1 MDDSTAAAAATASTR
16 VEWRSWGPEAFAE
29 ASDTDTPILLS
40 LSATWCGAC
49 HEMDARTYSEPR
61 VAANVNDSFVPIRV
75 DVDRNPRVRERY
87 AMGGFPTTA
96 FLTPTGELLTG
107 AGYLGPDG
115 MRDIVDRIRQVWD
128 EKGADAG
135 RVPRA
140 LADEPT
146 PDGDL
151 NDRIEEHIAGQ
162 LTEQFDPAHGGWG
175 TDAKFPL
182 PRTIEFALKR
192 EPQQARQTL
201 DAIAQH
207 LYDPVDGGF
216 FRFAAERDWS
226 GVRHEKVLETNAA
239 LVRAFANGYLYTGED
254 AYREPAAHTI
264 EYLTE
269 TLWTGVAVGGSQG
282 PGQGAS
288 YYSGDADERANQPT
302 PRTDLTVFAGGN
314 ALAADAL
321 LTYHAYTDDDRARE
335 YAERILD
342 AVAADLIDTD
352 SGVVTH
358 YRDSDSVGDTD
369 LLEDAARV
377 VAAWTTAR
385 QVLGD
390 DDYTAV
396 ATAVADNVL
405 ETLGDGAAF
414 RDGPA
419 TGEGLCDRP
428 LRPIDT
434 GTEFADALLDLA
446 AITGNERYREAATD
460 AIEAFAGAWD
470 RIGVQ
475 VAGYGSVAA
484 RLTGGDL
491 VVDVGGSAGSD
502 LHRAALR
509 IADHEAVVVPDAEG
523 VAEGA
528 ARVRGSDAPPATTPE
543 ELMEL
548 IGDAV
553 AAGNAGRR

>member
-1 MDDSTAAAAATASTR
+1 MDDSTAAAAATVSTR
-16 VEWRSWGPEAFAE
+16 IEWRSWGPDAFTEAANTE
-29 ASDTDTPILLS
+29 TPILLS

-128 EKGADAG
+128 QKGADAG

-146 PDGDL
+146 PAGDL
-151 NDRIEEHIAGQ
+151 DGRIEEHIAGQ

-192 EPQQARQTL
+192 EPEQARQTL

-216 FRFAAERDWS
+216 FRFATERDWS

-254 AYREPAAHTI
+254 AYREPAANTI
-264 EYLTE
+264 DYLTE

-288 YYSGDADERANQPT
+288 YYGSDAEERADQPT

-321 LTYHAYTDDDRARE
+321 LTYYAYTDDNHARE
-335 YAERILD
+335 HADRILT
-342 AVAADLIDTD
+342 ALEADLIDTD

-358 YRDSDSVGDTD
+358 YTD
-369 LLEDAARV
+369 GESAGETGLLADVARI

-396 ATAVADNVL
+396 ATRVADHAL
-405 ETLGDGAAF
+405 DSLADGGAF

-419 TGEGLCDRP
+419 SGVGLCDRP

-446 AITGNERYREAATD
+446 TITGTDRYRAAAAD
-460 AIEAFAGAWD
+460 AVAGFAGAWD

-484 RLTGGDL
+484 RLTDGDL
-491 VVDVGGSAGSD
+491 IVDVGDPAGSD

-509 IADHEAVVVPDAEG
+509 IADHEAVVIPDADD
-523 VAEGA
+523 VAAGT
-528 ARVRGSDAPPATTPE
+528 ARVRGSEDSPATTPAALTE
-543 ELMEL
+543 QVS
-548 IGDAV
+548 AV
-553 AAGNAGRR
+553 VAPDN

>member
-1 MDDSTAAAAATASTR
+1 MNDSTAAAAASESTR
-16 VEWRSWGPEAFAE
+16 VEWRAWGADAFAE
-29 ASDTDTPILLS
+29 ADATETPILLS

-61 VAANVNDSFVPIRV
+61 IAANINDSFVPIRV

-87 AMGGFPTTA
+87 NMGGFPTTA

-107 AGYLGPDG
+107 ATYLGPDG
-115 MRDIVDRIRQVWD
+115 MRSIVDRIRQVWD
-128 EKGADAG
+128 EKGSAAG

-140 LADEPT
+140 VADEPT
-146 PDGDL
+146 PADDL
-151 NDRIEEHIAGQ
+151 DTRIEEHIAGQ
-162 LTEQFDPAHGGWG
+162 LTEQFDPHHGGWG

-207 LYDPVDGGF
+207 LYDTVDGGF
-216 FRFAAERDWS
+216 FRFATERDWS
-226 GVRHEKVLETNAA
+226 DVRHEKVLETNAA
-239 LVRAFANGYLYTGED
+239 LVRAFANGYLYTGEE
-254 AYREPAAHTI
+254 AYREPAGATI
-264 EYLTE
+264 DYLTG
-269 TLWTGVAVGGSQG
+269 TLWTGAAIGGSQG

-288 YYSGDADERANQPT
+288 YYSGDADDRADQPG

-321 LTYHAYTDDDRARE
+321 LTYYAYTDDDHARE
-335 YAERILD
+335 YAERILA
-342 AVAADLIDTD
+342 AVESDLIDTD

-358 YRDSDSVGDTD
+358 YRTDDAVGEAD
-369 LLEDAARV
+369 LLADAARV
-377 VAAWTTAR
+377 VTAWSTAR

-396 ATAVADNVL
+396 ATAVADNAL

-419 TGEGLCDRP
+419 SGDGLCDRP

-434 GTEFADALLDLA
+434 GTEFAEGLLDLA
-446 AITGNERYREAATD
+446 AITGEDRYREAAID
-460 AIEAFAGAWD
+460 AVEAFAGAWD

-475 VAGYGSVAA
+475 VAHYGSIAA

-491 VVDVGGSAGSD
+491 VVDVGDPAGSD

-509 IADHEAVVVPDAEG
+509 IADHEAVVVPDAADVEPG
-523 VAEGA
+523 T
-528 ARVRGSDAPPATTPE
+528 ARVRGSDTAATTPE
-543 ELMEL
+543 ELMAQVSES
-548 IGDAV
+548 IEPPAT
-553 AAGNAGRR
+553 

>member
-128 EKGADAG
+128 QKGADAG

-377 VAAWTTAR
+377 VGAWSTAR

-553 AAGNAGRR
+553 AAGNAGSR

>member
-1 MDDSTAAAAATASTR
+1 MNDSTAAAAASESTR
-16 VEWRSWGPEAFAE
+16 VEWRAWGSDAFAE
-29 ASDTDTPILLS
+29 ADATETPILLS

-61 VAANVNDSFVPIRV
+61 IAANINDSFVPIRV

-87 AMGGFPTTA
+87 NMGGFPTTA

-107 AGYLGPDG
+107 ATYLGPDG
-115 MRDIVDRIRQVWD
+115 MRSIVDRIRQVWD
-128 EKGADAG
+128 EKGSAAG

-140 LADEPT
+140 VADEPT
-146 PDGDL
+146 PADDL
-151 NDRIEEHIAGQ
+151 DTRIEEHIAGQ
-162 LTEQFDPAHGGWG
+162 LTEQFDPHHGGWG

-207 LYDPVDGGF
+207 LYDTVDGGF
-216 FRFAAERDWS
+216 FRFATERDWS
-226 GVRHEKVLETNAA
+226 DVRHEKVLETNAA
-239 LVRAFANGYLYTGED
+239 LVRAFANGYLYTGEE
-254 AYREPAAHTI
+254 AYREPAGATI
-264 EYLTE
+264 DYLTG
-269 TLWTGVAVGGSQG
+269 TLWTGAAIGGSQG

-288 YYSGDADERANQPT
+288 YYSGDAGDRADQPG

-321 LTYHAYTDDDRARE
+321 LTYYAYTDDDHARE
-335 YAERILD
+335 YAERILA
-342 AVAADLIDTD
+342 AVESDLIDTD

-358 YRDSDSVGDTD
+358 YRTDDAVGEAD
-369 LLEDAARV
+369 LLADAARV
-377 VAAWTTAR
+377 VTAWSTAR

-396 ATAVADNVL
+396 ATAVADNAL

-419 TGEGLCDRP
+419 SGDGLCDRP

-434 GTEFADALLDLA
+434 GTEFAEGLLDLA
-446 AITGNERYREAATD
+446 AITGEDRYREAAID
-460 AIEAFAGAWD
+460 AVEAFAGAWD

-475 VAGYGSVAA
+475 VAHYGSIAA

-491 VVDVGGSAGSD
+491 VVDVGDPAGSV

-509 IADHEAVVVPDAEG
+509 IADHEAVVVPDAADVEPG
-523 VAEGA
+523 T
-528 ARVRGSDAPPATTPE
+528 ARVRGSDTAATTPE
-543 ELMEL
+543 ELMAQVSES
-548 IGDAV
+548 IEPPAT
-553 AAGNAGRR
+553 

>member
-1 MDDSTAAAAATASTR
+1 MNDSTAAAAASESTR
-16 VEWRSWGPEAFAE
+16 VEWRAWGADAFAE
-29 ASDTDTPILLS
+29 ADTTETPILLS

-61 VAANVNDSFVPIRV
+61 IAANINDSFVPIRV

-87 AMGGFPTTA
+87 NMGGFPTTA

-107 AGYLGPDG
+107 ATYLGPDG
-115 MRDIVDRIRQVWD
+115 MRSIVDRIRQVWD

-140 LADEPT
+140 VADEPT
-146 PDGDL
+146 PADDL
-151 NDRIEEHIAGQ
+151 DARIEEHIAGQ
-162 LTEQFDPAHGGWG
+162 LTEQFDPHHGGWG

-207 LYDPVDGGF
+207 LYDTVDGGF
-216 FRFAAERDWS
+216 FRFATERDWS
-226 GVRHEKVLETNAA
+226 DVRHEKVLETNAA
-239 LVRAFANGYLYTGED
+239 LVRAFANGYLYTGEE
-254 AYREPAAHTI
+254 AYREPAGATI
-264 EYLTE
+264 DYLTG
-269 TLWTGVAVGGSQG
+269 TLWTGAAIGGSQG

-288 YYSGDADERANQPT
+288 YYSGDADDRADQPG

-321 LTYHAYTDDDRARE
+321 LTYYAYTDDDHARE
-335 YAERILD
+335 YAERILA
-342 AVAADLIDTD
+342 AVESDLIDTD

-358 YRDSDSVGDTD
+358 YRTDDAVGEAD
-369 LLEDAARV
+369 LLADAARV
-377 VAAWTTAR
+377 VTAWSTAR

-396 ATAVADNVL
+396 ATAVADNAL

-419 TGEGLCDRP
+419 SGDGLCDRP

-434 GTEFADALLDLA
+434 GTEFAEGLLDLA
-446 AITGNERYREAATD
+446 AITGEDRYREAAID
-460 AIEAFAGAWD
+460 AVEAFAGAWD

-475 VAGYGSVAA
+475 VAHYGSIAA

-491 VVDVGGSAGSD
+491 VVDVGDPAGSD

-509 IADHEAVVVPDAEG
+509 IADHEAVVVPDAADVEPG
-523 VAEGA
+523 T
-528 ARVRGSDAPPATTPE
+528 ARVRGSDTAATTPE
-543 ELMEL
+543 ELMAQVSES
-548 IGDAV
+548 IEPPAT
-553 AAGNAGRR
+553 